1 MPPRRF
7 KPPWSMEERQESF
20 IVTDA
25 NGASTLPIFISRMSH
40 NGKYR

>member
-1 MPPRRF
+1 MLLRRF
-7 KPPWSMEERQESF
+7 KPPWSIEEQESF